1 MIRCIPVDG
10 SPPFEV
16 ENDEPLERWHE
27 DGTREQAL
35 ARDVASSSS
44 PNGWE
49 QVLSTNPQSELLR
62 IESWR
67 ERAERFE
74 GALREI
80 AEQDANTCRPGWKHW
95 ATRAADALGIP
106 VPW

>member
-16 ENDEPLERWHE
+16 EDAICEASYVSHEEPDRGLLRWYTTTVSTSALGPNNVVKV
-27 DGTREQAL
+27 DGRAC
-35 ARDVASSSS
+35 
-44 PNGWE
+44 
-49 QVLSTNPQSELLR
+49 R

-74 GALREI
+74 QALREI